1 MKKSLTF
8 EHTNYESEGFIMKD
22 AKGFAKGAMTG
33 LVAGAV
39 MMTAGKMLKKKNDH
53 HLQKG
58 STKAVKAV
66 GDFVSGIQTMM
77 K

>member
-1 MKKSLTF
+1 
-8 EHTNYESEGFIMKD
+8 MKD
-22 AKGFAKGAMTG
+22 TKGFAKGALTG
-33 LVAGAV
+33 MAIGAAAI
-39 MMTAGKMLKKKNDH
+39 TAGKMLMRKNNH
-53 HLQKG
+53 KLQKG

>member
-1 MKKSLTF
+1 
-8 EHTNYESEGFIMKD
+8 MKD
-22 AKGFAKGAMTG
+22 AKGFAKGALTG
-33 LVAGAV
+33 MAIGAAAI
-39 MMTAGKMLKKKNDH
+39 TAGKMLMRKNNH
-53 HLQKG
+53 KLQKG

>member
-1 MKKSLTF
+1 M
-8 EHTNYESEGFIMKD
+8 D

-33 LVAGAV
+33 MAIGAV
-39 MMTAGKMLKKKNDH
+39 AVTAGRMLMKKNDH
-53 HLQKG
+53 KLQKG